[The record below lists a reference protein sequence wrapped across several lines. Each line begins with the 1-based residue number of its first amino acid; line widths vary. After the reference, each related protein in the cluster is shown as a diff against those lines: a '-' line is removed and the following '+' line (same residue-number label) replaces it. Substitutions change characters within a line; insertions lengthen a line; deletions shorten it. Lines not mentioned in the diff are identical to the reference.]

1 MPVIT
6 YETHGKTTR
15 IRRDEYHADKDQ
27 FLTAYDTGEN
37 GRPKNKTNIPLQ
49 RVVRIDE

>member
-6 YETHGKTTR
+6 YEALNGTTR
-15 IRRDEYHADKDQ
+15 IRRDEYHADNDP
-27 FLTAYDTGEN
+27 FVTAFDRGDN
-37 GRPKNKTNIPLQ
+37 GVVENKTKLPIE

>member
-6 YETHGKTTR
+6 YETHDQTTR

-27 FLTAYDTGEN
+27 FLTAFDRGDNGVVEN
-37 GRPKNKTNIPLQ
+37 NTNIPLQ